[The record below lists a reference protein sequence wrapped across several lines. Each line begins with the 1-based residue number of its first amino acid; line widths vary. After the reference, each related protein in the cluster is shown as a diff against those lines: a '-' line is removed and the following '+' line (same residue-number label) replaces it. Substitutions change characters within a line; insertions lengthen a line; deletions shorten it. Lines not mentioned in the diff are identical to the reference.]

1 MRVLMLE
8 WALFGLS
15 ICVGL
20 LALVQLPVEW
30 LSAKVQ
36 RWIDALEADH
46 WLAVVERKTG
56 RQARTQRR
64 WRGRP

>member
-30 LSAKVQ
+30 LSTKVQ

-46 WLAVVERKTG
+46 WLAEVERKTG
-56 RQARTQRR
+56 RQVRTQRR
-64 WRGRP
+64 WRGRS